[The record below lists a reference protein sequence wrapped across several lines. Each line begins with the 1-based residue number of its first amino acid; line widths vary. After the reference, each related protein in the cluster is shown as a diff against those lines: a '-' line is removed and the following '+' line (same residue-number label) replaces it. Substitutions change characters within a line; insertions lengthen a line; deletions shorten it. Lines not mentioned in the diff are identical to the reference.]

1 MIDDAAEP
9 PEARAGHGAPA
20 DGATTDGTQVP
31 EDGSWL
37 SAGVVSVGAAS
48 FFSDSGHEIAT
59 ALLPSFL
66 ISVLHSSAGALG
78 VVEGLSD
85 ALMGVM
91 KLVAGPSAND
101 ATRRRRLATGGYIGT
116 AVATGALGLATAVWQ
131 AGILRAMAWMARG
144 LRSPARDALLSS
156 LAPSKAY
163 GRAFGVERA
172 GDNLGAVV
180 GPLAAAGLVRWVG
193 IRPAIWCAAIPGV
206 LAAVAITVAA
216 VEARRLPVPER
227 RRSALH
233 LRHLRQAGLMGPM
246 LPIIFFECGNT
257 AVTLLILRATQLL
270 HTDGR
275 SLVTA
280 TSLAIVIYAGHNM
293 AAAGAAFAGGHW
305 IDRSSPRAAFATGA
319 SLYVLAYGAFAF
331 GPRAWPLLL
340 AAFVLAGCGIGLSET
355 SESALVAGAVPD
367 RLRGSAFGA
376 LGGVQ
381 AVGDVHSSVTVGLL
395 YAAVS
400 PAVAFAYAAG
410 WMVLSLGASSLL
422 VVSRR

>member
-1 MIDDAAEP
+1 MDDTSEP
-9 PEARAGHGAPA
+9 PELRAGLDAPN
-20 DGATTDGTQVP
+20 DGAEVRKN
-31 EDGSWL
+31 ESWL

-91 KLVAGPSAND
+91 KLVGGPLAND

-116 AVATGALGLATAVWQ
+116 AVATGALGLAAAVWQ
-131 AGILRAMAWMARG
+131 AGILRALAWMARG

-156 LAPSKAY
+156 LAPSQAY
-163 GRAFGVERA
+163 GRAFGVERT

-180 GPLAAAGLVRWVG
+180 GPLAAAVLVRWIG

-216 VEARRLPVPER
+216 VEARRLPVPAG

-233 LRHLRQAGLMGPM
+233 LRQLRQAGLAGPM

-293 AAAGAAFAGGHW
+293 AAAAAAFAGGHW
-305 IDRSSPRAAFATGA
+305 IDRSGPRAAFVTGA
-319 SLYVLAYGAFAF
+319 ALYLLAYGAFAF
-331 GPRAWPLLL
+331 GPRAWPILLV
-340 AAFVLAGCGIGLSET
+340 AFVLAGCGIGLSET
-355 SESALVAGAVPD
+355 SESALVARAAPD
-367 RLRGSAFGA
+367 HLRGSAFGA

-381 AVGDVHSSVTVGLL
+381 AAGDVLSSVTVGLL

-400 PAVAFAYAAG
+400 PGVAFAYAAG

-422 VVSRR
+422 VRSRR

>member
-1 MIDDAAEP
+1 MIDNAAEP
-9 PEARAGHGAPA
+9 PEARAGHGAPT

-233 LRHLRQAGLMGPM
+233 LRQLGQAGLMGPM

-305 IDRSSPRAAFATGA
+305 IDRSSLRAAFATGA
-319 SLYVLAYGAFAF
+319 ALYVLAYGAFAF

-381 AVGDVHSSVTVGLL
+381 AVGDVLSSVTVGLL